1 MERIVSFAFYAIG
14 TLVLLGLI
22 WLIWD
27 YFAV

>member
-1 MERIVSFAFYAIG
+1 MDRIISFAFYAICA
-14 TLVLLGLI
+14 LILLGLV